1 MPGAGPGCRPWC
13 GTRCRRR
20 PRTTAEQVSGFALS
34 AGRSVLTG
42 GVGRMIHLA
51 RTNLRNIPRP

>member
-1 MPGAGPGCRPWC
+1 MVTDPDALAVPPK
-13 GTRCRRR
+13 
-20 PRTTAEQVSGFALS
+20 TTAEQVSGFALA